1 MAFDKINDIDE
12 EYSNKFIEQFE
23 ELPIE
28 EVKNSNRLFV
38 EKIKSMEKKVSIL
51 LYYIIQE
58 NNRKKNQAYQSQ
70 IVYEG
75 EYDMADNRSPMKPI
89 RLIHQQKIYIDED
102 FNKYQCQQ
110 CSIGFLKNIFWKST
124 IKTLTMRREEMTYLT
139 KTLTSLKLRVK

>member
-51 LYYIIQE
+51 LYYIIKE
-58 NNRKKNQAYQSQ
+58 NNRPKKIRHTNH
-70 IVYEG
+70 
-75 EYDMADNRSPMKPI
+75 RLCMKESMTW
-89 RLIHQQKIYIDED
+89 LITEV
-102 FNKYQCQQ
+102 
-110 CSIGFLKNIFWKST
+110 L
-124 IKTLTMRREEMTYLT
+124 
-139 KTLTSLKLRVK
+139 